1 MKDLNIYLGYFFK
14 DPFFISA
21 VVVLIIS
28 LFIGINRYLIKK
40 NNGEI
45 SDGEILVI
53 ILCLLSSFLLLIL
66 FAHCRALIET
76 QNKMNE
82 VWYEQS
88 KVDNTG
94 TVIGK
99 EIQDNDDVN
108 KYYIYVSSKNQDKS
122 SDTLKI
128 SVDTDIYYSVDIGS
142 VVNLNAILNIPGNT
156 Y

>member
-53 ILCLLSSFLLLIL
+53 ILC
-66 FAHCRALIET
+66 
-76 QNKMNE
+76 
-82 VWYEQS
+82 
-88 KVDNTG
+88 
-94 TVIGK
+94 
-99 EIQDNDDVN
+99 
-108 KYYIYVSSKNQDKS
+108 
-122 SDTLKI
+122 
-128 SVDTDIYYSVDIGS
+128 
-142 VVNLNAILNIPGNT
+142 
-156 Y
+156 